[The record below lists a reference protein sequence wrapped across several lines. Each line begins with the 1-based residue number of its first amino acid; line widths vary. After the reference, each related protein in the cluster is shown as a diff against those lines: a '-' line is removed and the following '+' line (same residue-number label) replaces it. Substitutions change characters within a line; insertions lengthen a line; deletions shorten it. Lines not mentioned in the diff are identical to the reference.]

1 MDIVIAIIGSSA
13 FGAVVSFI
21 FTWISNRK
29 LNSLNYITEE
39 RRKWRDKIRE
49 IIIGINESSF
59 EGRGKR
65 NINRYLTQLKVNI
78 NPYGKHDKID
88 YAKDGKK
95 KKKIKKFDE
104 IRTEVEFEET
114 KCNLLEYLE
123 LMLKKDWERS
133 KNEVRGYS
141 YTIVCVGI
149 MTLFTTVYLYLCFYI
164 FSLHDVSTVVL
175 LIVLINC
182 TVFLEKV
189 FFIDKLDIIEKN
201 KKRMPIRLM
210 IKKERKERR
219 ITIQGAL
226 CIIIVLIFNIII
238 GEYFF
243 PEKISQNMLYCKEKE
258 QIFLYSDLDSNFVSD
273 LQKNLQILV
282 DDEVVMVN
290 DKSELP
296 VKPERNSE
304 DDKILVKAIKNSI
317 VFWNLIINIIAI
329 LVPVTGMLFLIKKSD
344 EDRKYTRAIDKVNLI
359 ESLEHENVFRQ
370 INGFM
375 DRINYSDKKL
385 KKANATYLGI
395 IYSFLND
402 IKVNLD
408 YEINKNDMLYRN
420 IHEYDDMVQKK
431 DKLNKINEVMKQL
444 RHINRAVTYKKK
456 NEMLESV
463 KQSIINMQPINNLPE
478 NN

>member
-1 MDIVIAIIGSSA
+1 MDKVIAIIGSSA

-29 LNSLNYITEE
+29 SNSLNYITEE

-88 YAKDGKK
+88 YAKDGHIWE
-95 KKKIKKFDE
+95 KIKKFDE
-104 IRTEVEFEET
+104 IQTEVEFEET
-114 KCNLLEYLE
+114 KLNLLEYLE

-141 YTIVCVGI
+141 YAIVCVGI
-149 MTLFTTVYLYLCFYI
+149 MTLFTIFYLYVYFYI
-164 FSLHDVSTVVL
+164 FKLHNIQTVVVFIAFNL
-175 LIVLINC
+175 C
-182 TVFLEKV
+182 SFFLEKIS
-189 FFIDKLDIIEKN
+189 FIDELDIIEKN

-219 ITIQGAL
+219 IVIKGVL
-226 CIIIVLIFNIII
+226 CIIFVIIVNIVI
-238 GEYFF
+238 GKIFF
-243 PEKISQNMLYCKEKE
+243 PAKISQNMLYCKEKE
-258 QIFLYSDLDSNFVSD
+258 QIFLYSGLDSNFVSD

-282 DDEVVMVN
+282 CDDVVMVN
-290 DKSELP
+290 AVSELP

-304 DDKILVKAIKNSI
+304 TDKVLVKAIKNSI
-317 VFWNLIINIIAI
+317 EFWNLIINVVAL
-329 LVPVTGMLFLIKKSD
+329 LVPVMGLLFLIKQSD

-359 ESLEHENVFRQ
+359 ERVEHENVFQQ

-385 KKANATYLGI
+385 KKTNATYLGI

-420 IHEYDDMVQKK
+420 IDEYDDMVQKK
-431 DKLNKINEVMKQL
+431 DKLNKINGVMKQL
-444 RHINRAVTYKKK
+444 RHINRVVTYKKK
-456 NEMLESV
+456 NEIFKKV
-463 KQSIINMQPINNLPE
+463 KQCIRACEKFL
-478 NN
+478 